1 MSTVSLPKYPSRAKP
16 KQDKNCAVCSA
27 PFRTGDS
34 RKKYCSKL
42 CHSRASDARRSIH
55 NREAVGLDKPYNC
68 RECNIPFMRDT
79 RRKVYCSDKCKDT
92 YCGKARVKARR
103 AARGVPDSATC
114 IICLT
119 GYEPRALNQETCG
132 HRPCIEEQTQR
143 RRTAPC
149 LGCSEPGQ
157 YAKRVRDAGYC
168 RTCKPVLRRAPM
180 ALATM
185 DGDYPRILELL
196 KARTIRT
203 ADGCWEWQ
211 GPKTTGGYGCGSGA
225 ERLPDGSTKAKMF
238 MTHRLALECKMGR
251 PLGAHQAHH
260 ICANTLC
267 CNPDHLQ
274 PVTNA
279 ENMGE
284 MRARKSFEAR
294 IAELQAALAKYEP
307 NHPLIW
313 AA

>member
-1 MSTVSLPKYPSRAKP
+1 MTTVPPRIFRSRAKP
-16 KQDKNCAVCSA
+16 QVEKNCALCGA
-27 PFRTGDS
+27 HFRSG
-34 RKKYCSKL
+34 
-42 CHSRASDARRSIH
+42 SDRSIH
-55 NREAVGLDKPYNC
+55 CSRGCIERASELKRQTKRREAAGLDKPYAC
-68 RECNIPFMRDT
+68 LECAVEFMRDT
-79 RRKVYCSDKCKDT
+79 RQKVYCSTKCKDA
-92 YCGKARVKARR
+92 YNGKRRVQVKRVRLNIPDLVTCDICKA
-103 AARGVPDSATC
+103 D
-114 IICLT
+114 
-119 GYEPRALNQETCG
+119 YQPRTKTQETCG
-132 HRPCIEEQTQR
+132 SRRCVGEMTQR

-149 LGCSEPGQ
+149 LGCGEPGQ
-157 YAKRVRDAGYC
+157 YAKRVKDAGYC

-185 DGDYPRILELL
+185 DGDYTKILELL
-196 KARTIRT
+196 KARTIT
-203 ADGCWEWQ
+203 TSDGCWEWQ

-225 ERLPDGSTKAKMF
+225 ERLPGGSTKTKMF

-251 PLGAHQAHH
+251 PLGAHQSHH

-284 MRARKSFEAR
+284 MRARASFQAR
-294 IAELQAALAKYEP
+294 IAELEAALARYEP